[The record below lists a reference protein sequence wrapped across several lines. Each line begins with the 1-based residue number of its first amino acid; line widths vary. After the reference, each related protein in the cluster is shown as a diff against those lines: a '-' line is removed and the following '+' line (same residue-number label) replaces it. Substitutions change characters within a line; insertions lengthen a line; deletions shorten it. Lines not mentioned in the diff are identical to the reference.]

1 MKKILL
7 VIFSV
12 LSINTIFAQN
22 ITQADAFK
30 LLQQNSFEIGL
41 NSTDLSNSIISDAYY
56 NNYSNLQM
64 IYLQQSH
71 LGLPIYNQIQTLAF
85 KTGKLVSKTGSR
97 ISGIEKRTF
106 GNNGIP
112 TIDATSA
119 VLSAMLDRKLSTPR
133 NLEIIKVEKNG
144 HKVFFDKMNV
154 SRENITAEL
163 IWVPIEDLF
172 NSYKCF

>member
-22 ITQADAFK
+22 ITEADAFK
-30 LLQQNSFEIGL
+30 LLQQNSIQLGL
-41 NSTDLSNSIISDAYY
+41 NATDLSNSIISDAYN

-64 IYLQQSH
+64 IYLQQSY

-97 ISGIEKRTF
+97 ISGIQKRSL

-112 TIDATSA
+112 SIDATSA
-119 VLSAMLDRKLSTPR
+119 VLSAMRDRKMSASR
-133 NLEIIKVEKNG
+133 NLEIVKV
-144 HKVFFDKMNV
+144 
-154 SRENITAEL
+154 
-163 IWVPIEDLF
+163 
-172 NSYKCF
+172 